1 MQLYVAVREV
11 VNKHLKEEV
20 GREKAESEAAEQQLD
35 GTRLYEQH

>member
-11 VNKHLKEEV
+11 VNKHLKEV